1 MKSLLKIFAISI
13 TVLLFISACD
23 GKFDTLVNERL
34 EENPLPD
41 PVTGDQ
47 GSTDFSNFI
56 TIGNSLTAGFMDAAL
71 YNDGQQNSL
80 GAQLALQLQLAGAS
94 ETFNQP
100 DINSER
106 GFNTSVPNPSNGTVL
121 GRFKLDTSIPGPS
134 PTLNGDPIAPFSGD
148 TGSLNNFGV
157 PGIVVGQ
164 LLTPETALPGSPA
177 FNPFYARFASS
188 PGSSTIL
195 GDAVATQPTFFTLWI
210 GNNDVLGY
218 ALSGATRDE
227 ILTTPENFQQQFGA
241 VINTLM
247 TSTQADGIVGTIP
260 PVLAIPFFR
269 AVPYNAIELSVEEAQ
284 ALNQAFSGLNQ
295 ALDAIVQL
303 FGHPADDAERRKV
316 SYSGGTDELG
326 NPRKNPVLIVDPEL
340 EDLSSKFDQ
349 LAAISD
355 EITPEVRAALQPYVQ
370 ARPMEMNPQTGPEL
384 LLLSAGQFLG
394 TLADPNNPQS
404 QIGVVIPLEP
414 RFHLTA
420 QDIVEIETARGTFNA
435 MIEGAVN
442 AANQGGVRLGIYD
455 ANSPSS
461 AFSDIFGLSDGE
473 PGIRING
480 TLFQPDFSPNG
491 VFSTDGVHPNQ
502 RGNAILANEFINEI
516 ENTFDAS
523 IPEADVILLP
533 SVQLCAG
540 DCVSQQ
546 QQAGS
551 APVAENLLLM
561 GPGTE

>member
-1 MKSLLKIFAISI
+1 MKSFLKIFAISI
-13 TVLLFISACD
+13 TAILFINACD

-34 EENPLPD
+34 EDNPLPD
-41 PVTGDQ
+41 PVTGDP
-47 GSTDFSNFI
+47 GSADFSNFI
-56 TIGNSLTAGFMDAAL
+56 TIGNSVTAGFMDAAL
-71 YNDGQQNSL
+71 YNAGQQNSL
-80 GAQLALQLQLAGAS
+80 GAQLALQLQLAGAP
-94 ETFNQP
+94 ETFSQP

-106 GFNTSVPNPSNGTVL
+106 GFNVSVPNPSNGTVL

-134 PTLNGDPIAPFSGD
+134 PTINGDPIAPFGGD
-148 TGSLNNFGV
+148 TSSLNNFGV

-164 LLTPETALPGSPA
+164 LLTPETAVPGSPA

-210 GNNDVLGY
+210 GSNDVLGY

-247 TSTQADGIVGTIP
+247 TNTQADGIVGTIP
-260 PVLAIPFFR
+260 PILAIPFFR
-269 AVPYNAIELSVEEAQ
+269 AVPYNVIELDEQTAG
-284 ALNQAFSGLNQ
+284 ALNQGLSGVNA
-295 ALDAIVQL
+295 ALDAIVNF
-303 FGHPADDAERRKV
+303 FGHPREDAERRKI
-316 SYSGGTDELG
+316 SYSAG
-326 NPRKNPVLIVDPEL
+326 NNPALIVDPDL
-340 EDLSSKFDQ
+340 EDIGPKFDQ
-349 LAAISD
+349 LEAVGG
-355 EITPEVRAALQPYVQ
+355 ITAEQRAALQPYVQ
-370 ARPMEMNPQTGPEL
+370 ARPMEVNPQTGPEL
-384 LLLSAGQFLG
+384 LLLSAGQVLG

-420 QDIVEIETARGTFNA
+420 QNIVEIETARLTFNA

-461 AFSDIFGLSDGE
+461 AFRDIFGLSDGE
-473 PGIRING
+473 LGIRING